1 MGDSNVGVWYYFGLE
16 DADRTEIGL
25 FFTTVCLLAALVIVG
40 LLLPELFVN
49 VLNNAYDF
57 VMHYFGWW
65 FMLLGAVLFV
75 FSLFMAFSRYGR
87 IRIGGEDAEPEFG
100 KYSWIAMVFTVGF
113 GSSIVVWGVGEPL
126 QIVANPPPQSP
137 VGGASLKSLGLAFMF
152 LHSSGMIMWYF
163 PLALAFAL
171 MMYTRGVEQYK
182 ISSLMK
188 GLIDE
193 ERFGWLYRLVD
204 LTALVAM
211 VGGLAAALGFT
222 AQQLSTILGQVF
234 GLQANLLT
242 YGLFA
247 FIGLVFLGDVW
258 LGLRKGIRN
267 AANGTIV
274 LMAITMVLLLI
285 VGPTL
290 FTLNIWLDATGV
302 WLSNLPRLML
312 YTAPTA
318 AGDWP
323 QQWTSFWW
331 AWWAAWALFV
341 GIFVARVSKGRT
353 IREMFFGIVVIPVIL
368 VWIQHAI
375 VGGWVLAPEYFGP
388 VSEALANGGIPS
400 AVAKAITLTPL
411 SGLLGV
417 LLVLVMAGYI
427 LTSLDSA
434 VYMFAAI
441 TLGDEDPNAR
451 NRAWWGVLL
460 AFLGVMTL
468 ELPSFEAMQSFSP
481 VMGLP
486 FTLFFVVI
494 IYTSYVVAR
503 DHYREELADGDEE
516 SFVSFTTERSATEEA
531 DADDGGYTTDGGPSE
546 RIDD

>member
-1 MGDSNVGVWYYFGLE
+1 MNTDFWRLFGLE
-16 DADRTEIGL
+16 DADRAEIGL
-25 FFTTVCLLAALVIVG
+25 FFVTVSALLALVVVG
-40 LLLPELFVN
+40 IARPELLAST
-49 VLNNAYDF
+49 LNGAYSF

-75 FSLFMAFSRYGR
+75 FALFMAFSRYGK

-113 GSSIVVWGVGEPL
+113 GSSIVVWGVGEPVS
-126 QIVANPPPQSP
+126 IVTSPPPEPYPGS
-137 VGGASLKSLGLAFMF
+137 GATLKSLGLAFMF

-171 MMYTRGVEQYK
+171 VMYTRSVDEYK
-182 ISSLMK
+182 ISSMMDAFL
-188 GLIDE
+188 DR
-193 ERFGWLYRLVD
+193 ERFGWLYWLVD
-204 LTALVAM
+204 MSALVAM

-222 AQQLSTILGQVF
+222 AQQLATILGQVF
-234 GLQANLLT
+234 GLQADILT

-247 FIGLVFLGDVW
+247 VIGLVFLGDVW

-267 AANGTIV
+267 AANATVV
-274 LMAITMVLLLI
+274 LMAISMVLLLV

-290 FTLNIWLDATGV
+290 YTLNIWLDATGV

-312 YTAPTA
+312 YTAPGA

-323 QQWTSFWW
+323 QGWTSFWW

-375 VGGWVLAPEYFGP
+375 VAGWVLAPGYFGP
-388 VSEALANGGIPS
+388 VSEAFLNHNIPT
-400 AVAKAITLTPL
+400 AVAKAITITPF
-411 SGLLGV
+411 GNLLGV

-441 TLGDEDPNAR
+441 TIGDEEPNAR

-460 AFLGVMTL
+460 AFLGIMTL
-468 ELPSFEAMQSFSP
+468 NLPAFDAMQSFSP

-486 FTLFFVVI
+486 FSFFFVVI
-494 IYTSYVVAR
+494 MYTSYVVAR
-503 DHYREELADGDEE
+503 KHYREELASGKEE
-516 SFVSFTTERSATEEA
+516 AFVSFTDTDKSTTEGSDTSEA
-531 DADDGGYTTDGGPSE
+531 GGYTTDGGMENKS
-546 RIDD
+546 DD

>member
-1 MGDSNVGVWYYFGLE
+1 MNMDLWYNFGLE
-16 DADRTEIGL
+16 DADRAEIGL
-25 FFTTVCLLAALVIVG
+25 FFVTVVALLALVFVGITYPEFLVNALNSS
-40 LLLPELFVN
+40 F
-49 VLNNAYDF
+49 DF

-75 FSLFMAFSRYGR
+75 FALFMAFSRYGK

-113 GSSIVVWGVGEPL
+113 GSSIVVWGVGEPVS
-126 QIVANPPPQSP
+126 IVTSPPPKSFL
-137 VGGASLKSLGLAFMF
+137 GGATLKSLGLAFMF

-171 MMYTRGVEQYK
+171 VMYTRSVDEYK
-182 ISSLMK
+182 ISSMMDV
-188 GLIDE
+188 LIDR
-193 ERFGWLYRLVD
+193 ERFGWLYWLVD
-204 LTALVAM
+204 LTALIAM

-222 AQQLSTILGQVF
+222 AQQLATILSRVF
-234 GLQANLLT
+234 GLQATILT

-247 FIGLVFLGDVW
+247 VIGLIFLGDVW

-267 AANGTIV
+267 AAN
-274 LMAITMVLLLI
+274 ATMVLMGLSMALLLV

-375 VGGWVLAPEYFGP
+375 VAGWVLAPGYFGP
-388 VSEALANGGIPS
+388 VSEALVNHNIPA
-400 AVAKAITLTPL
+400 AVAKAITITPL
-411 SGLLGV
+411 GDLLGI

-441 TLGDEDPNAR
+441 TLGDENPNAR

-460 AFLGVMTL
+460 AFLGIMTL
-468 ELPSFEAMQSFSP
+468 NLPAFDAMQAFSP
-481 VMGLP
+481 VMALP
-486 FTLFFVVI
+486 FTAFFVVI
-494 IYTSYVVAR
+494 MYTSYVVAR
-503 DHYREELADGDEE
+503 NYYQEELASEDEE
-516 SFVSFTTERSATEEA
+516 AFVSFTTTDESTTEA
-531 DADDGGYTTDGGPSE
+531 DDTDDVGGYTTDGGKE
-546 RIDD
+546 RETSD

>member
-1 MGDSNVGVWYYFGLE
+1 
-16 DADRTEIGL
+16 
-25 FFTTVCLLAALVIVG
+25 
-40 LLLPELFVN
+40 
-49 VLNNAYDF
+49 
-57 VMHYFGWW
+57 
-65 FMLLGAVLFV
+65 
-75 FSLFMAFSRYGR
+75 
-87 IRIGGEDAEPEFG
+87 FG

-126 QIVANPPPQSP
+126 QIVTSPPPHSP
-137 VGGASLKSLGLAFMF
+137 VGGAALKSLGLAFMF

-171 MMYTRGVEQYK
+171 MMYTRGVEEYK

-188 GLIDE
+188 GLIDR
-193 ERFGWLYRLVD
+193 ERFGWLYWLVD

-222 AQQLSTILGQVF
+222 AQQLATILGRVF
-234 GLQANLLT
+234 GLQATVLT

-247 FIGLVFLGDVW
+247 VIGLVFLGDVW

-267 AANGTIV
+267 AANATIV
-274 LMAITMVLLLI
+274 LMAATMALLVV

-290 FTLNIWLDATGV
+290 FTLDIWLDATGV

-375 VGGWVLAPEYFGP
+375 VGGWVLSPDYFGP
-388 VSEALANGGIPS
+388 VSNALINHNIPT
-400 AVAKAITLTPL
+400 AVAKAITLTPF
-411 SGLLGV
+411 GNLLGV

-460 AFLGVMTL
+460 AFLGIMTL
-468 ELPSFEAMQSFSP
+468 ELPSFDAMQAFSP
-481 VMGLP
+481 VMALP

-494 IYTSYVVAR
+494 MYTSYVVAR
-503 DHYREELADGDEE
+503 DHYREELASVNEE
-516 SFVSFTTERSATEEA
+516 AFVSFTTTERSTTDTDDTTGYTADGGTEERTN
-531 DADDGGYTTDGGPSE
+531 D
-546 RIDD
+546 

>member
-1 MGDSNVGVWYYFGLE
+1 MNSWYTFGLE
-16 DADRTEIGL
+16 DADRAEIGL
-25 FFTTVCLLAALVIVG
+25 FFVTVALLLALVVVG
-40 LLLPELFVN
+40 ITRPELLVTT
-49 VLNNAYDF
+49 LNGAYAW

-75 FSLFMAFSRYGR
+75 FALFMAFSRYGK

-113 GSSIVVWGVGEPL
+113 GSSIVVWGVGEPVS
-126 QIVANPPPQSP
+126 IVTQPPPKPYP
-137 VGGASLKSLGLAFMF
+137 VGGATLKSLGLAFMF

-171 MMYTRGVEQYK
+171 MMYTRSVEEYK
-182 ISSLMK
+182 ISSMME
-188 GLIDE
+188 GLIDR
-193 ERFGWLYRLVD
+193 ERFGWLYWLVD

-222 AQQLSTILGQVF
+222 AQQLATILGRVF
-234 GLQANLLT
+234 GLQATVLT

-247 FIGLVFLGDVW
+247 LIGLIFLGDVW
-258 LGLRKGIRN
+258 LGLRQGIRN
-267 AANGTIV
+267 AANGTMI
-274 LMAITMVLLLI
+274 LMAISMVLLLI

-290 FTLNIWLDATGV
+290 YTLNIWLDATGV
-302 WLSNLPRLML
+302 WLNNLPRLML
-312 YTAPTA
+312 YTAPGTA
-318 AGDWP
+318 SDWP

-375 VGGWVLAPEYFGP
+375 VAGWVLAPGYFGP
-388 VSEALANGGIPS
+388 VSEAYLANGIPA
-400 AVAKAITLTPL
+400 AVAKAITITPL
-411 SGLLGV
+411 GNLLGV

-441 TLGDEDPNAR
+441 TLGDEEPNAR

-460 AFLGVMTL
+460 ASLGIMTL
-468 ELPSFEAMQSFSP
+468 KLPAFDAMQAFSP

-486 FTLFFVVI
+486 FTAFFVVI
-494 IYTSYVVAR
+494 MYTSYVVAR
-503 DHYREELADGDEE
+503 NHYREELASEDEE
-516 SFVSFTTERSATEEA
+516 PFVSFTTTDESTTEETSS
-531 DADDGGYTTDGGPSE
+531 DVNGYTTDGGTES
-546 RIDD
+546 RTDD